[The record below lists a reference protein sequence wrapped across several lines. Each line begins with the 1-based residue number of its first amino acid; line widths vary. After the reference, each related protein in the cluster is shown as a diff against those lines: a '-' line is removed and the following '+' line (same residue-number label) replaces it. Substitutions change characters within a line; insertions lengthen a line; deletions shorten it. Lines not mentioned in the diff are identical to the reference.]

1 MSEEKNS
8 PPEVVAFIG
17 PNGSGK
23 STITELLNPI
33 GVDYVNADEIKLALK
48 CTDLEAAQIATRQR
62 EEYLRERKGFCFE
75 TVMSTDRNLNLLQ
88 RARSNGFFVRT
99 HIIITATPRLN
110 LWRVRGRVEAGG
122 HDVPADKITSR
133 YKRSMALIK
142 DVVNVSH
149 ICDIYDNSSEY
160 PSRIFLKRDNQCFYR
175 ESSFFDLSS
184 IKKLT
189 GASILIP
196 YSLI

>member
-23 STITELLNPI
+23 STITELLKPI
-33 GVDYVNADEIKLALK
+33 GVDYINADEIKLALK

-99 HIIITATPRLN
+99 HIIVTATPKLN
-110 LWRVRGRVEAGG
+110 FWRVRGRVETGG

-149 ICDIYDNSSEY
+149 ICDIYDNSSEH
-160 PSRIFLKRDNQCFYR
+160 PSRIFLNSSLQLLSRLLIAPSQC
-175 ESSFFDLSS
+175 LQ
-184 IKKLT
+184 
-189 GASILIP
+189 
-196 YSLI
+196 SLEQCA

>member
-23 STITELLNPI
+23 STITELLKPI
-33 GVDYVNADEIKLALK
+33 GVDYINADEIKLALK

-75 TVMSTDRNLNLLQ
+75 TVMSTDRNLKLLQ

-122 HDVPADKITSR
+122 HDVPADKVISR
-133 YKRSMALIK
+133 YKRSLALIK
-142 DVVNVSH
+142 DIVNVSH
-149 ICDIYDNSSEY
+149 ICDIYDNSSEH
-160 PSRIFLKRDNQCFYR
+160 PSRIFLKKDNQCFYK
-175 ESSFFDLSS
+175 ESFFFDLPS

-189 GASILIP
+189 GASIINV
-196 YSLI
+196 